1 MRAGQ
6 PEAASEGADLGVV
19 VLVEWQQGTS
29 SVHLPRVS
37 GNVYRVDPC
46 QVTVYCKQGKTN
58 NLTLLLVLKSVIES
72 SLTT

>member
-6 PEAASEGADLGVV
+6 PEAASAGADLG

-29 SVHLPRVS
+29 SVHLARVS

-46 QVTVYCKQGKTN
+46 QVTVCCKQGKTN
-58 NLTLLLVLKSVIES
+58 NLTLLLVLKSVFKS